1 MRDTALFITIL
12 CACSVIGYPFCLL
25 FPAKGIRARALC
37 APPIGYGALA
47 VSSNVLYSWNMP
59 TSTSLAVISGIG
71 LLATSAIL
79 LTRHGL
85 PLAFRVPTFG
95 AHEITAPLVVAIVA
109 LLCLM
114 PAWTG
119 GTVFKIFQGNV
130 YDQFTYLAA
139 SVSFHH
145 FNYAFLNMPDAQRDV
160 ITNIARWLLVRRPS
174 PPIVY
179 SAFANIWHSNS
190 LSGAYSYLA
199 ALQTNMM
206 FAALF
211 LFFNVFNFGRWLALL
226 LSAALTLG
234 FFQQYVLD
242 LNSWGELASQ
252 PIFLIM
258 TTICVFAMKPEQI
271 DASPR
276 GALLRIGALF
286 GIMLSS
292 TLYIYPES
300 LAVYGPAGLA
310 PAIIALIAA
319 RHGQWRPVALG
330 IAALVLGVAVAL
342 LVGLLYFE
350 GTINFLYSQFTGL
363 AISNVD
369 WWRYF
374 QLYLFGRDTDYL
386 AILTGRQQAS
396 WSIFF
401 DALFSLPVEATAA
414 AAGLYYILPTS
425 CPTIIA
431 VAYKMLL
438 YFFIAGLFIG
448 SARATAR
455 YWRLHPASNQV
466 RMMGACLVGL
476 TIPIIIFSA
485 GQYWSAGKALS
496 MAAPLLFVLLVTP
509 LLFLSCSDYL
519 ARVCSIIFVLGHLG
533 LGIARPVVSSDPT
546 GGSILGLPG
555 AATKAQKANY
565 DWRHDQWGALI
576 QSCTR
581 IAIDVDHEFLGRLVE
596 IVATDREV
604 PWSSLQSGYANKPRR
619 PIRQEF
625 FDQADCLVTDHRR
638 PDDSKK
644 LIWVAD
650 SIIPD
655 YLTGKIRS
663 LEIGVSPP
671 TGIKA
676 TGLHGLEAPQR
687 GSALRWT
694 SADAHIEAP
703 NNPAAPATRLALE
716 LWDISLDTS
725 ARLVVTVN
733 GHSLYDDK
741 IPNNPVELPLE
752 RFAADRTLRIQLQ
765 VIPVRRAPGDGAR
778 TGRADQAFATNKV
791 SFRCRCYQCPGPPAA
806 LLFKRS
812 GQEIQSAR
820 PQSNIVDR

>member
-47 VSSNVLYSWNMP
+47 VSSNVLYAWDIP
-59 TSTSLAVISGIG
+59 TSTSLAIISGIG

-79 LTRHGL
+79 LARHGL
-85 PLAFRVPTFG
+85 PLAPHGVPAFG
-95 AHEITAPLVVAIVA
+95 AREITAPLVLAIVA

-114 PAWTG
+114 PTWTG

-145 FNYAFLNMPDAQRDV
+145 FNYAFLNTPDAARDV
-160 ITNIARWLLVRRPS
+160 ITNGARWLLARRPS

-179 SAFANIWHSNS
+179 SAFANIWHLNS

-211 LFFNVFNFGRWLALL
+211 LFFNVFNLGCWLALL

-242 LNSWGELASQ
+242 VNSWGELASQ
-252 PIFLIM
+252 PIFLITM
-258 TTICVFAMKPEQI
+258 TICVLAMKPEQI

-292 TLYIYPES
+292 TLYIYPEA

-330 IAALVLGVAVAL
+330 IAALVLGVGVAL

-350 GTINFLYSQFTGL
+350 GTIHFLYDQFTGL
-363 AISNVD
+363 AIRNVD

-374 QLYLFGRDTDYL
+374 QRYLFGRETDYL
-386 AILTGRQQAS
+386 AILTERQQAS
-396 WSIFF
+396 WSIFVE
-401 DALFSLPVEATAA
+401 ALFSLPVEAAAA
-414 AAGLYYILPTS
+414 AAGLYYILPS
-425 CPTIIA
+425 SWPTTIA

-448 SARATAR
+448 SAQATAR
-455 YWRLHPASNQV
+455 YWRSHPARNQV
-466 RMMGACLVGL
+466 RMIGACLVGL
-476 TIPIIIFSA
+476 TIPIVIFSA

-509 LLFLSCSDYL
+509 LLFLNCSDYL
-519 ARVCSIIFVLGHLG
+519 ARVCSIIFVLAHLG

-555 AATKAQKANY
+555 AATNVQKANY

-581 IAIDVDHEFLGRLVE
+581 IAIDVDHEFLGRLIE
-596 IVATDREV
+596 IVATDRKV
-604 PWSSLQSGYANKPRR
+604 PWSSLQSGMRVANEPRR

-625 FDQADCLVTDHRR
+625 FDQADCLVTDHLR
-638 PDDSKK
+638 PDDGKQ

-650 SIIPD
+650 STISD
-655 YLTGKIRS
+655 YWTGK
-663 LEIGVSPP
+663 
-671 TGIKA
+671 
-676 TGLHGLEAPQR
+676 
-687 GSALRWT
+687 LREFGNRRQPFGWDQ
-694 SADAHIEAP
+694 SD
-703 NNPAAPATRLALE
+703 RLA
-716 LWDISLDTS
+716 WVGGTSPRQRAAMDI
-725 ARLVVTVN
+725 
-733 GHSLYDDK
+733 G
-741 IPNNPVELPLE
+741 
-752 RFAADRTLRIQLQ
+752 
-765 VIPVRRAPGDGAR
+765 
-778 TGRADQAFATNKV
+778 
-791 SFRCRCYQCPGPPAA
+791 
-806 LLFKRS
+806 
-812 GQEIQSAR
+812 
-820 PQSNIVDR
+820 